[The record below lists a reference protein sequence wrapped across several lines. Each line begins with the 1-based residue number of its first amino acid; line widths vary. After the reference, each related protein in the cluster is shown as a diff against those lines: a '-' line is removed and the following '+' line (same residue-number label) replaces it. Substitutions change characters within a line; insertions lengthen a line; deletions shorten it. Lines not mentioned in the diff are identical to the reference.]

1 MCARAK
7 ARKNG
12 SAQTHR
18 PGRRRWRRRR
28 EGRGAARSLCGERAR
43 RCLLAAAGRRACG
56 RPAPRRATGCASA
69 PAPSPPWAIAMR
81 ALGPGGTPAC
91 GLPAAGVRCAR
102 WALYAGRGWARQGS
116 SWRCPGSHRAAQLG
130 PASLGLRTQALHEHL
145 MRSIYVAVALWRP
158 SAPPLSTEDK
168 SKCNKIQLEPG
179 IQNKR

>member
-1 MCARAK
+1 VRPPGASESRGLRLCSCAVPALGHRH
-7 ARKNG
+7 
-12 SAQTHR
+12 TR
-18 PGRRRWRRRR
+18 PGP
-28 EGRGAARSLCGERAR
+28 GRD
-43 RCLLAAAGRRACG
+43 
-56 RPAPRRATGCASA
+56 
-69 PAPSPPWAIAMR
+69 
-81 ALGPGGTPAC
+81 
-91 GLPAAGVRCAR
+91 AGVRAAGCGVRGAGCAR

-145 MRSIYVAVALWRP
+145 MSSIYVAVALWRP